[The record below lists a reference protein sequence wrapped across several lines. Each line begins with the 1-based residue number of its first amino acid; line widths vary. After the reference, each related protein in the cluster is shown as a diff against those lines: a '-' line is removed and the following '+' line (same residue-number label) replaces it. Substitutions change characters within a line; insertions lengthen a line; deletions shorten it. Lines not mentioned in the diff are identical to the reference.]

1 MFGLHITIL
10 TGQDQGKTVTVRP
23 PEGILGRAPTCAVS
37 LSTRGVSNQHAMLQ
51 CLEGPGLD
59 GTAWTLRDLGSTNGT
74 FIDDVQI
81 GPAPVPLP
89 SEGIFRLGSNELR
102 FKRIRLARTAP
113 GIDEKVPETV
123 VGTVGALLGNERIVQ
138 LAHPVPDQMWLR
150 DEQERLEQQQRR
162 LELEARVQALTEERD
177 ALQAV
182 RHKLEHDVDGMKRSS
197 EILWKENRT
206 LQQRNEA
213 LAASHAQAEK
223 TIVHLNEELA
233 VLQARVAPLERHL
246 AAMREK
252 YTLIQAL
259 NDTLS
264 KQMPEVHREGRL
276 LNVLWREAGV
286 LRVQSNRLEQQNL
299 LLHEQEARLLNQ
311 VNTTGGQ
318 QERNGM
324 T

>member
-1 MFGLHITIL
+1 MYGLHITIL

-51 CLEGPGLD
+51 CLD

-74 FIDDVQI
+74 FIDDIQI
-81 GPAPVPLP
+81 GPVPVALA
-89 SEGIFRLGSNELR
+89 SEGTFRLGSNELR
-102 FKRIRLARTAP
+102 FRRVRLTRTAP
-113 GIDEKVPETV
+113 GLDEKVPETV
-123 VGTVGALLGNERIVQ
+123 VGTVGALLGNEATALQ
-138 LAHPVPDQMWLR
+138 PSSAPDGR
-150 DEQERLEQQQRR
+150 RTPAEQGRVDQRC
-162 LELEARVQALTEERD
+162 LELEAQVQALTGERD
-177 ALQAV
+177 ALQAA

-197 EILWKENRT
+197 ETLWKENRT

-213 LAASHAQAEK
+213 LAVSHAQAEK

-252 YTLIQAL
+252 YALIQAL

-276 LNVLWREAGV
+276 LNALWREAGV
-286 LRVQSNRLEQQNL
+286 LRIQGNRLEQQNL
-299 LLHEQEARLLNQ
+299 LLHEQEARLLIQ
-311 VNTTGGQ
+311 VKTMGSQ
-318 QERNGM
+318 PERQES